1 MPEEVGA
8 MGCAANRKS
17 LPAWCVA
24 ERACSAALY
33 IRAPSIRL
41 CAFRFSCECG
51 CECHCRCRH
60 RGHSVFTARL
70 VTWQIHTTYSGAGVT
85 LSPAQRTGSEKAL
98 GSYCYSM
105 NEHF

>member
-1 MPEEVGA
+1 MGSLPPFRRSQRGDVGQGGRQMPEEVGA

-24 ERACSAALY
+24 ERTCSAALY

-51 CECHCRCRH
+51 CECHA
-60 RGHSVFTARL
+60 VDAVTAGTASLLHGSLHGRY
-70 VTWQIHTTYSGAGVT
+70 TR
-85 LSPAQRTGSEKAL
+85 RTAVQGL
-98 GSYCYSM
+98 
-105 NEHF
+105 